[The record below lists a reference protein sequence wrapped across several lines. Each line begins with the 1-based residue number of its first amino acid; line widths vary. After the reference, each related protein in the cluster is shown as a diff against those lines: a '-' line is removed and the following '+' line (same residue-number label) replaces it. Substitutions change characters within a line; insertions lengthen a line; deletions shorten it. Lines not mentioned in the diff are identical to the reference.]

1 MQDSYIRRCYF
12 ALHFCLYIQEVAKKG
27 DFCNLKVGFYFKCF
41 VLRGQ
46 EMLLILLIL
55 QCAIRTAFCETL
67 SCEHYLSRRVAG
79 VFHYDRNIRYNLT
92 FQEAKEACE
101 KDFAASLADRMQLF
115 TAYQQG
121 LEECRAGW
129 ISSAE
134 VAYPRVHKNWNCGQ
148 NHTGIITYGIREN
161 LLERWDVFCY
171 KEDNNCSVYPTFFP
185 TAQSSAASENAEIQN
200 VSGGYFTIP
209 STLRRRKTG
218 TKTADTG
225 NSWTR
230 RDPKGFNNNSPVT
243 TTLNGMRSGS
253 SESSNG
259 LTRARDGPFN
269 IPDDGN
275 QEMASSIKERQ
286 TMEPLLQ
293 DAITGA
299 AEVEQ
304 ATEGFEI
311 LSSKMPGSPLFSVQ
325 LKTTPHNAVPES
337 KITDV
342 KLVGPFRTVSA
353 SFVSDSLMSHAL
365 PLPTQGLYKQDN
377 AEQTQGDNIDIIHPS
392 SRKDINQSTY
402 TTTTM
407 FSMSSYQPN
416 TSPELREVTSAA
428 VSNERQTTE
437 TYTNRQEAFSERSL
451 FEFVKPTKTPVFK
464 LTTAGHLKD
473 RMAGSRTI
481 SQNLESE
488 HTQKT
493 GNAHGNEGIVNGTNV
508 NKEKHKS
515 NVSHG
520 EKSKLFNF
528 NSLTRKQYAIGF
540 TTEKNINQNK
550 PIVNGILIITKDLE
564 KPITNLTSMATADEN
579 TESSRATLALSPDE
593 PQVNLTFG
601 SPEEEKKYHYENIT
615 TVSEANVHHKE
626 GVNGTSVKEG
636 VNKMTALVHQEHS
649 SHAARKYDEVWTE
662 DPMITVKSIPINKEN
677 PEFSQKRSDHV
688 DRLFLNSSMHDVRA
702 ATKQID
708 RKKENVFSTGTGQ
721 DNGLGS
727 AAEQFLHK
735 SVVVADKVGY
745 IPSVSTAQTFKEHEH
760 PVTPVY
766 SSSQHSTWMATT
778 SATPSS
784 IGTTMF
790 LDTSTTIHMAQQGGE
805 IQTTSFS
812 PVAQTEGSYI
822 SSPAL
827 MKAAVVSQIL
837 TNPSKA
843 SAHLMSTASAE
854 ELQMKELHVTA
865 TSPSYPRSHDPVQDL
880 NSATD
885 QPDHPEKTPVTV
897 LTDTGRQREA
907 TTVIGSSEVPPVSC
921 GGVLQGDKGEF
932 QSPGFPQSYPSNM
945 DCTWEV
951 TAPPGHLILLAF
963 HSMALEEHKGC
974 QYDFITV
981 FDGKREEGVE
991 LGRFCGSQLPPPLRS
1006 SSNTMTVQLR
1016 SDASVELDGFSVRFH
1031 SVKPPSSLPGRV
1043 RLRGGRNRF
1052 EGLVEMAFGGAL
1064 GRVCAEQWE
1073 KREAT
1078 VVCRQLGFPGA
1089 AIAYRV
1095 QSQARDP
1102 PVTVSYVECSGDES
1116 SLDECEVKWGREC
1129 STTERAAVHCQVMET
1144 CSILRSAGVLESGTY
1159 VIDPDGEDQGVEPFP
1174 VFCDMNSLR
1183 ADGVTVVG
1191 HDSESRTRVSPC
1203 EKAGC
1208 YSRHITYRQASLLQL
1223 RSLIQASESCT
1234 QLVKLE
1240 CRHTRFLGEEW
1251 GWWVSWDGRR
1261 MNSWGGTSTDSKK
1274 CACGERGDCDL
1285 GLLTCNCDAND
1296 EVWRS
1301 DEGYL
1306 SDKASLPMREVRLG
1320 DTQDMPME
1328 MAFHTIGKLFCTG
1341 QKTLDPVLE
1350 SCAALKEAGFV
1361 ESRRY
1366 IIDPDGPGQGL
1377 SQFEVYC
1384 DMASDPLTGITV
1396 VSHNSGHRM
1405 RVAPCEEKGCYRK
1418 ELQYEADLP
1427 QLHALTQVSRSCQQ
1441 YVKLDCRHTRFVQSG
1456 WGWWVSWDGQ
1466 KMLDWGGAERNSGSC
1481 ACGMTGTCFGMGR
1494 LCNCDS
1500 NDHVWRMDEGFLRDK
1515 NSLPVKAVHFGDTK
1529 DAPLE
1534 MAFHTVGKLTCKG
1547 KISST
1552 SPSI

>member
-200 VSGGYFTIP
+200 VSGGYFTIT

-493 GNAHGNEGIVNGTNV
+493 GNAHGNE
-508 NKEKHKS
+508 
-515 NVSHG
+515 
-520 EKSKLFNF
+520 
-528 NSLTRKQYAIGF
+528 A
-540 TTEKNINQNK
+540 
-550 PIVNGILIITKDLE
+550 
-564 KPITNLTSMATADEN
+564 
-579 TESSRATLALSPDE
+579 
-593 PQVNLTFG
+593 
-601 SPEEEKKYHYENIT
+601 
-615 TVSEANVHHKE
+615 
-626 GVNGTSVKEG
+626 
-636 VNKMTALVHQEHS
+636 
-649 SHAARKYDEVWTE
+649 
-662 DPMITVKSIPINKEN
+662 
-677 PEFSQKRSDHV
+677 
-688 DRLFLNSSMHDVRA
+688 
-702 ATKQID
+702 
-708 RKKENVFSTGTGQ
+708 ST
-721 DNGLGS
+721 
-727 AAEQFLHK
+727 
-735 SVVVADKVGY
+735 
-745 IPSVSTAQTFKEHEH
+745 
-760 PVTPVY
+760 
-766 SSSQHSTWMATT
+766 
-778 SATPSS
+778 
-784 IGTTMF
+784 
-790 LDTSTTIHMAQQGGE
+790 
-805 IQTTSFS
+805 
-812 PVAQTEGSYI
+812 
-822 SSPAL
+822 
-827 MKAAVVSQIL
+827 
-837 TNPSKA
+837 
-843 SAHLMSTASAE
+843 E

-897 LTDTGRQREA
+897 LTDTGRQHEA

-1341 QKTLDPVLE
+1341 Q
-1350 SCAALKEAGFV
+1350 S
-1361 ESRRY
+1361 
-1366 IIDPDGPGQGL
+1366 
-1377 SQFEVYC
+1377 
-1384 DMASDPLTGITV
+1384 ITV

-1441 YVKLDCRHTRFVQSG
+1441 YVK
-1456 WGWWVSWDGQ
+1456 VSWEQRAGEKTAAQ
-1466 KMLDWGGAERNSGSC
+1466 LLK
-1481 ACGMTGTCFGMGR
+1481 R
-1494 LCNCDS
+1494 L
-1500 NDHVWRMDEGFLRDK
+1500 L
-1515 NSLPVKAVHFGDTK
+1515 
-1529 DAPLE
+1529 
-1534 MAFHTVGKLTCKG
+1534 
-1547 KISST
+1547 
-1552 SPSI
+1552 